1 MIRINLAPVEAR
13 RRRGPGFTMPSLP
26 IGLGLLF
33 AVVYVV
39 AAAGVGYWWWGLA
52 ADKARL
58 VAENDRTTKEIE
70 TLKATLG
77 QGSNVRAQ
85 LADVRKRVQVIEE
98 LVQGQGRPIQLLDA
112 FVDTVPRDLWITSFE
127 NRGGTTLKIVGTA
140 YSTRTVSEFLNN
152 LRESGKFKDVDILVS
167 RQDLTK
173 SPAMVTFEVTC
184 RFEV

>member
-1 MIRINLAPVEAR
+1 MIRINLAPVETR

-33 AVVYVV
+33 VVVYVV
-39 AAAGVGYWWWGLA
+39 AAAGVGYWWWGLTA
-52 ADKARL
+52 EKARL
-58 VAENDRTTKEIE
+58 VAENDRTAKEID
-70 TLKATLG
+70 TMKATLG

-85 LADVRKRVQVIEE
+85 LTDVRKRVQVIEE

-127 NRGGTTLKIVGTA
+127 DRGASLKIVGTA
-140 YSTRTVSEFLNN
+140 YSTRAVSEFMSN
-152 LRESGKFKDVDILVS
+152 LRQSGKFKDVDILVS

-173 SPAMVTFEVTC
+173 SPIMVTFEVTC